1 MTLSEDI
8 VTMWGDDGGIARE
21 YANCA
26 GTLSKDQWDETTASV
41 DSFLPNRYGLYD
53 MAGNVWEWC
62 QDWYDQ
68 DKSTVFCGAVLGTSV
83 TNSLRVA
90 GCNYF
95 VDPSCTNTD
104 YGFRCVSGSK

>member
-8 VTMWGDDGGIARE
+8 VTMWGDDGSIARE
-21 YANCA
+21 YANCE
-26 GTLSKDQWDETTASV
+26 GTLSKDWWDETTASS
-41 DSFLPNRYGLYD
+41 DSFRPNRYGLYD

-62 QDWYDQ
+62 QDWSDE
-68 DKSTVFCGAVLGTSV
+68 DKKYRVLRGGSWDLS

-90 GCNYF
+90 GRNYF
-95 VDPSCTNTD
+95 VDPSYTNTD

>member
-68 DKSTVFCGAVLGTSV
+68 DKSTVFCGAVLGTLV
-83 TNSLRVA
+83 RIA
-90 GCNYF
+90 
-95 VDPSCTNTD
+95 
-104 YGFRCVSGSK
+104 CV